1 LIILQPGKNK
11 PYSIKDPRKLYGDA
25 RLGKA
30 EIKATKKHRD

>member
-1 LIILQPGKNK
+1 M
-11 PYSIKDPRKLYGDA
+11 KDPRKLYGDA